1 MAYIGVLV
9 GSGSNTALRVSRSYQ
24 ECILQFGILR
34 KSLASLLVLIFLIV
48 ILITHDIYHSWI
60 VNIQLAA
67 VLVLPDKAHYF

>member
-1 MAYIGVLV
+1 MHTAIWYSKEEPRFFV
-9 GSGSNTALRVSRSYQ
+9 GINFS
-24 ECILQFGILR
+24 I
-34 KSLASLLVLIFLIV
+34 LIV